1 MFIEMQIKRGI
12 YVQLALAFFIA
23 STLKVSAQEYCS
35 FLKKVQ
41 SYQDNVKLLDHK
53 NNECNQVEV
62 DTSTFNVTTYRN
74 LFDKLMLPPGMEL
87 CFCNFYS
94 NDAGQPLLYVRPN
107 DFNEEAYFQHAQK
120 RFCYQMDSILAARS
134 MASKKD
140 SSQQKDLMFIKRYL
154 DCQKSNFNKEVAI
167 VQYATDSINK
177 AKYNLIPSDTI
188 EGFVQLLFFNRMG
201 DRFALYWHSNYGMM
215 SIICSQVDMQQHLEY
230 YKSQADSTTLDK
242 EKLAGLTRSDVSP
255 KVSVT
260 TDAYFIEWY
269 EFEPHNGLFKR
280 CFKIERRP
288 PYRIKQEWEEKKL
301 EACLN
306 FFY

>member
-1 MFIEMQIKRGI
+1 MKAKTQINRGI
-12 YVQLALAFFIA
+12 YIQLALAFFIA

-41 SYQDNVKLLDHK
+41 SYQDNVKLLNHK
-53 NNECNQVEV
+53 NNECNPVEV

-74 LFDKLMLPPGMEL
+74 LFDKLTLPAGMKL
-87 CFCNFYS
+87 CFCNYYGT
-94 NDAGQPLLYVRPN
+94 DAGQPLLYVRPN

-120 RFCYQMDSILAARS
+120 RFNYQMDSILAARS
-134 MASKKD
+134 IANKKD
-140 SSQQKDLMFIKRYL
+140 SSQQKDLKFIKRYV
-154 DCQKSNFNKEVAI
+154 DCQKSNFSKEVAI
-167 VQYATDSINK
+167 VQYARDSTNR
-177 AKYNLIPSDTI
+177 AMYNLTPSDTK

-201 DRFALYWHSNYGMM
+201 NRFALYWHSNYGMM
-215 SIICSQVDMQQHLEY
+215 SVICSQEDMQHQLEY
-230 YKSQADSTTLDK
+230 YKSQADSATLDK
-242 EKLAGLTRSDVSP
+242 EKLAELTRADVSP

-260 TDAYFIEWY
+260 SDAYFIEWY
-269 EFEPHNGLFKR
+269 EFEPHKGLFQR
-280 CFKIERRP
+280 CFSIERLP